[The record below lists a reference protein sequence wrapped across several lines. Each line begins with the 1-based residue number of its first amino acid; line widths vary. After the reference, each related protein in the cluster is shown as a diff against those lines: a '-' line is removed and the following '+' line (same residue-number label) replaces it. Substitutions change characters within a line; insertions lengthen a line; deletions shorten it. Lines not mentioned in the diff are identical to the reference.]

1 MFASVSELWC
11 RSGVLLKSIGTFRRG
26 PAAVVAAAAE
36 EYVREEYA
44 HIDGTLRAALT
55 EALTKVIVKA
65 PYASPK
71 LSHSFHESELLQAEP

>member
-1 MFASVSELWC
+1 MLASVSEVWC

-26 PAAVVAAAAE
+26 PAAAVAAAE
-36 EYVREEYA
+36 EYAREEYV

-65 PYASPK
+65 PYASTK
-71 LSHSFHESELLQAEP
+71 LCHSFHKSELLQAEL